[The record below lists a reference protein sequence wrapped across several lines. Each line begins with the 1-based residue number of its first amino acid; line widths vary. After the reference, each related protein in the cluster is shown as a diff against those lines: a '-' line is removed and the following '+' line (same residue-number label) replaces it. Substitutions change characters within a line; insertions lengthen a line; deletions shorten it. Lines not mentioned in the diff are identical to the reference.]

1 MKAKIFTS
9 GPLWANGIV
18 IIRVCT
24 GMLIIMYGKEIFEEG
39 IMTDYTRFLTEKG
52 FPAPGFMA
60 HFAKVTEIVGG
71 VLLILGLFTRQVT
84 VPLMIIM
91 TVVIY
96 YMADGNFFNGGTAS
110 DFFLLFLLFFFTGPG
125 KYSLDHVL
133 FDRTKVNTAV

>member
-1 MKAKIFTS
+1 MKTKIFTS

-71 VLLILGLFTRQVT
+71 VLLILGLLTRAT

-125 KYSLDHVL
+125 RYSLDHVL
-133 FDRTKVNTAV
+133 FDRTKVNTAA